1 MGSSPVAV
9 ILNLTLVLL
18 LEYQNIKIFL
28 PVFVI
33 KKVKN
38 SVPWTYVINYLNEEE
53 IVGTFYE
60 KTLQKKQIKN
70 CSELKK

>member
-9 ILNLTLVLL
+9 ILNLTFVLL
-18 LEYQNIKIFL
+18 LECQNIKIFL